1 MRGIFEI
8 DNSGWGCFVQKRGG
22 GQEVKMP
29 FLFWRFFA
37 LLTGRGWVAAIYP
50 AGGDPSAPAHPDGLH
65 ITGSRA
71 GRARTRADKYQ
82 GIPPPKRWTR
92 CTGLRSIPDRPR
104 GQIVT
109 AAGRW
114 RAWSVSETVQIW
126 TTQSYHFV
134 PEKQIRKILYFCS
147 KGIDI

>member
-1 MRGIFEI
+1 MCRKEGVVNHHHF
-8 DNSGWGCFVQKRGG
+8 NKT
-22 GQEVKMP
+22 P

-82 GIPPPKRWTR
+82 GISPPKRWTR
-92 CTGLRSIPDRPR
+92 CTGLHSIPDRPR
-104 GQIVT
+104 
-109 AAGRW
+109 
-114 RAWSVSETVQIW
+114 RADRNGGGVLGVSETVQIW
-126 TTQSYHFV
+126 TTQFYHFV